1 MNGGSSGE
9 SIVPFDHFSSELWIR
24 IDSGQMPPGNNDLT
38 PNEVDLI
45 AEWIDEGALQESSLN
60 GDLNGDLILNV
71 LDTPYESIE
80 SAIAAAKEWGAVS
93 GIDCSDLAGS
103 IGIEVKT
110 LNGSWRTIC
119 YS

>member
-1 MNGGSSGE
+1 MTAQRTVYRLTGMDGS
-9 SIVPFDHFSSELWIR
+9 PH
-24 IDSGQMPPGNNDLT
+24 P
-38 PNEVDLI
+38 
-45 AEWIDEGALQESSLN
+45 
-60 GDLNGDLILNV
+60 V

-80 SAIAAAKEWGAVS
+80 SALNAAKEWASGS
-93 GIDCSDLAGS
+93 GIDCSDLGDS

>member
-1 MNGGSSGE
+1 MTNQRS
-9 SIVPFDHFSSELWIR
+9 VYR
-24 IDSGQMPPGNNDLT
+24 LT
-38 PNEVDLI
+38 GMDGTPHP
-45 AEWIDEGALQESSLN
+45 
-60 GDLNGDLILNV
+60 V

-80 SAIAAAKEWGAVS
+80 SAIAAAKEWGSVS
-93 GIDCSDLAGS
+93 GIDCSDISGS